1 MEFAV
6 TFPISFEKEFHGK
19 MFRDEEI
26 AFVYIYDQPVDISKL
41 VLQKEEVE
49 AVEWFDFEETC
60 EGCRKNRDKFCV
72 PSGGFEVVKKYLER
86 QNQQIKE

>member
-1 MEFAV
+1 
-6 TFPISFEKEFHGK
+6 

-26 AFVYIYDQPVDISKL
+26 AFVYIYDQSVDISKL

-60 EGCRKNRDKFCV
+60 EECRKNRDKFCV

-86 QNQQIKE
+86 QNQQIKDNFMVRMIL

>member
-1 MEFAV
+1 
-6 TFPISFEKEFHGK
+6 

-26 AFVYIYDQPVDISKL
+26 AFVYIYDQPVDIRKL

-60 EGCRKNRDKFCV
+60 EECRKNRDKFCV
-72 PSGGFEVVKKYLER
+72 PSGGFEVVKRYLGK
-86 QNQQIKE
+86 QNQ